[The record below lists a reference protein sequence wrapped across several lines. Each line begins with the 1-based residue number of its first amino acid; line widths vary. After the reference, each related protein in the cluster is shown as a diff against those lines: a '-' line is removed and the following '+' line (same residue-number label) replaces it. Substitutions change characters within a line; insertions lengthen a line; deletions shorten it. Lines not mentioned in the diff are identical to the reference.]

1 MDKRCQTEVWEEGS
15 DQTEEGAGCLWSKV
29 GTNHEEEKT
38 PGKERMQEAEDDAV
52 NWLVLPRELEWKTD
66 LRKEQQRTQSAETK
80 NTMAEIGEN
89 W

>member
-52 NWLVLPRELEWKTD
+52 N
-66 LRKEQQRTQSAETK
+66 
-80 NTMAEIGEN
+80 
-89 W
+89 